1 MNKLIL
7 TPLSTIMSQVYQVN
21 WLVENFLEK
30 GSLNMVFGEPG
41 TYKSFLA
48 MELAFCISN
57 GLDWYGNC
65 TFKGDVIYLAGEGF
79 SGIQKR
85 FTALESKYSMNQQGI
100 YVSSKPA
107 EIISADSVGE
117 VLKEINDLSIR
128 PVLIVVDTLHRNL
141 GDGDENSSKD
151 IGLFIKNLDYIKT
164 KTNAAVLCIHHSGH
178 GDKGHSRGS
187 SAIRAS
193 LDSEYQLKAKE
204 HGVELTCKKMKEFE
218 KPDSMQFVLSPLT
231 VNSVSGSVE
240 SAFLELTT
248 LGSTKSSRSDQILD
262 ILKDM
267 INSKGQSLP
276 SATIQ
281 TNPSLNGK
289 KGVLESVLRTEAYS
303 VLRIDIPK
311 PSSQQSTYKR
321 AINKLLNEK
330 LIITADDYIVL
341 A

>member
-7 TPLSTIMSQVYQVN
+7 TPLSTIMSQVYQAN
-21 WLVENFLEK
+21 WLVENFFEK

-48 MELAFCISN
+48 MELAFCISK
-57 GLDWYGNC
+57 GLDWYGNS

-85 FTALESKYSMNQQGI
+85 VTALESKYSTHQQGI

-107 EIISADSVGE
+107 EIINANSVSE
-117 VLKEINDLSIR
+117 VLKAIDDHSIK

-141 GDGDENSSKD
+141 GEGDENSSKD
-151 IGLFIKNLDYIKT
+151 IGLFIKNLDLIKT

-204 HGVELTCKKMKEFE
+204 NGVELTCKKMKEFE
-218 KPDSMQFVLSPLT
+218 KPDSMQFVLSTIT
-231 VNSVSGSVE
+231 VNSASGSVE
-240 SAFLELTT
+240 SAFLELTN
-248 LGSTKSSRSDQILD
+248 LGSTRSSRYDQIFE

-267 INSKGQSLP
+267 INSKGQPLP
-276 SATIQ
+276 STAIQ
-281 TNPSLNGK
+281 TNPSLIGK
-289 KGVLESVLRTEAYS
+289 KGVLESDLRTEAYS
-303 VLRIDIPK
+303 ALKTDMPK
-311 PSSQQSTYKR
+311 PSSQQSTYRR
-321 AINKLLNEK
+321 AINKLLNDR
-330 LIITADDYIVL
+330 LIIVADNYIVL